1 LTSVIAGYEPNNA
14 IALFQEVSG
23 ESLNG
28 RLRFR
33 IGESLNGRL
42 RFNTRESLNG
52 WFRQIN

>member
-1 LTSVIAGYEPNNA
+1 VNPNNA